1 MLPAVMNLR
10 LLDAL
15 RPAAAAAFRGRSVL
29 VAYAFGSRISGR
41 PRPSSDLDVGY
52 YLRGYRRGDTLPLQE
67 ELHLA
72 DELSRAAG
80 LEVDLQNL
88 AEAGLELKGRVLEEG
103 IRIFSDDDPSRVAL
117 EREIL
122 GRYHDYKEE
131 FRRMHEMR
139 LRRVASL
146 GLSPW

>member
-1 MLPAVMNLR
+1 MLPAVMDLR

-72 DELSRAAG
+72 GELARAVE
-80 LEVDLQNL
+80 LDVDLQNL
-88 AEAGLELKGRVLEEG
+88 AEAGLELKGRVLEDG

-122 GRYHDYKEE
+122 GHYHDYKEE
-131 FRRMHEMR
+131 FRRMHEVR

>member
-1 MLPAVMNLR
+1 MFPPVMER
-10 LLDAL
+10 HLLEAL
-15 RPAAAAAFRGRSVL
+15 RAAAAGAFRGQPVL

-52 YLRGYRRGDTLPLQE
+52 YLRGYPRGDTFPFAE

-80 LEVDLQNL
+80 LEVDLRDL
-88 AEAGLELKGRVLEEG
+88 AAASLELKGRVLEEG
-103 IRIFSDDDPSRVAL
+103 IRIFSADEPRRVAL

-131 FRRMHEMR
+131 FRRMHDMR